1 MQDGEAL
8 LFPSLLESQ
17 SLPSFEDL
25 PVSLGCERRKEA
37 TELRAVEEKDD
48 LKNSESANCVIP
60 HQYASTARSET
71 SRCFHPLNQALKI
84 RPLSSLTLKP
94 ADPKDI

>member
-25 PVSLGCERRKEA
+25 PVSPGCDRRKEA
-37 TELRAVEEKDD
+37 TELRAVEEDD
-48 LKNSESANCVIP
+48 LKFSENANCAIL
-60 HQYASTARSET
+60 HQYASTALSET
-71 SRCFHPLNQALKI
+71 GRCFQPLTQALKV
-84 RPLSSLTLKP
+84 RPLSALTLNP
-94 ADPKDI
+94 ADP

>member
-17 SLPSFEDL
+17 SLPWFGGL

-37 TELRAVEEKDD
+37 TELRAVEEEDD
-48 LKNSESANCVIP
+48 LKNSESANCVIL

-71 SRCFHPLNQALKI
+71 SRCFHPLNQALKV
-84 RPLSSLTLKP
+84 RPLSSPTLKP